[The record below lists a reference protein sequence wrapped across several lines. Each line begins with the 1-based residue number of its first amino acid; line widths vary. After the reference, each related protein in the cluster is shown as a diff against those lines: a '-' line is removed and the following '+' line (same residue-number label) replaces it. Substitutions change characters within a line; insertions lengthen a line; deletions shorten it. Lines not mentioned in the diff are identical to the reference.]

1 MRVLDK
7 GWDVLWKER
16 EYLNSCG
23 VGGLLELFDIWE
35 MVGTCDSITGGF
47 RARDTVWSV
56 GVVELVEDV
65 FFSTQGPDA
74 SHILQGD

>member
-1 MRVLDK
+1 MFCGKK
-7 GWDVLWKER
+7 GSFLTVAGW
-16 EYLNSCG
+16 
-23 VGGLLELFDIWE
+23 VGGLMEIFDIYGNA
-35 MVGTCDSITGGF
+35 GTCDSITGGF